1 MRIEDLLRYK
11 ISVHD
16 NINTKN
22 IISNRY
28 YFKWISD
35 EYKIL
40 DEKKHYDFSMYA
52 YDNIELEIDMYN
64 LTNIEDY
71 HNYVDES
78 DKKHSEFLIEIENET
93 IDEKYYIEDYKN
105 IPIIKHTDNIFKRY
119 DSLESDITN
128 NEIDRYKEVDN
139 FINYIKYEFSNI
151 SLNKI
156 QLDIIESLLHKKENY
171 TLTAK
176 EIFGRAKPN
185 KNEYIIWE
193 SFKSLLDEELRI
205 LHYSI
210 KNEVEN
216 YTYSEEVPE
225 EQNKI
230 NEILTENDAFAY
242 WDNIFE
248 EKYMYDKFI
257 EIFTNYS
264 LKKEYDKSF
273 KITTKKRIKTRL
285 SKALRQIYSE
295 TSDRVLREDI
305 QYFELL
311 KQIDVYNQMNNNE
324 IYRLLMKN

>member
-242 WDNIFE
+242 WV
-248 EKYMYDKFI
+248 EKTVK
-257 EIFTNYS
+257 
-264 LKKEYDKSF
+264 L
-273 KITTKKRIKTRL
+273 TT
-285 SKALRQIYSE
+285 
-295 TSDRVLREDI
+295 
-305 QYFELL
+305 
-311 KQIDVYNQMNNNE
+311 
-324 IYRLLMKN
+324 

>member
-16 NINTKN
+16 NNDTKE
-22 IISNRY
+22 IISNKY
-28 YFKWISD
+28 YFK
-35 EYKIL
+35 YIL
-40 DEKKHYDFSMYA
+40 NEFNALDIKKNYDFSMYA
-52 YDNIELEIDMYN
+52 YDNIDLEIDIYN
-64 LTNIEDY
+64 LINIEDY
-71 HNYVDES
+71 HNYVAEI
-78 DKKHSEFLIEIENET
+78 DKKKPEYVVEIENKT

-119 DSLESDITN
+119 DNLENDITN
-128 NEIDRYKEVDN
+128 NEIDRYKEVNN

-176 EIFGRAKPN
+176 EIFGKAKPN

-210 KNEVEN
+210 KNDVEN

-230 NEILTENDAFAY
+230 NEILTENDAFEN

-264 LKKEYDKSF
+264 LKKEYDKNF
-273 KITTKKRIKTRL
+273 KITTEKRIKTRL
-285 SKALRQIYSE
+285 SKALRQFYSE
-295 TSDRVLREDI
+295 TSDRVLKQDI
-305 QYFELL
+305 EYLELL
-311 KQIDVYNQMNNNE
+311 KQIDVYNQMDNNE
-324 IYRLLMKN
+324 IYNLLMKN